1 MNKPTKAKKPTN
13 AKPHA
18 ADYPEVCKCPACVR
32 LRADGYP
39 RLARPQRSEDAATPL
54 SASFITVTLNDAR
67 GNAVLNIVP
76 TADGAS
82 VELAATETG
91 QFGFVVN
98 SQAELEVLTQAIA
111 SVRDWDRELK
121 GGL

>member
-1 MNKPTKAKKPTN
+1 M
-13 AKPHA
+13 
-18 ADYPEVCKCPACVR
+18 
-32 LRADGYP
+32 
-39 RLARPQRSEDAATPL
+39 
-54 SASFITVTLNDAR
+54 
-67 GNAVLNIVP
+67 NIVP